1 MTTSRILHTGEKRKG
16 ETLLEVLIALVVLI
30 IGSVT
35 ATSLILT
42 SIKANLYNKDA
53 LQALNLAQEGIEYM
67 RNLRDTNWIRFSA
80 NRQGCWNVKPGSAS
94 CTIPNLLAE
103 ALTTDSGYA
112 LGTVLSARLTPQLD
126 LSNGDD
132 AVYLLKYY
140 DLNSLEDSDGIDRKD
155 SGNLLDVQ
163 DDYDYVTTSHPSG
176 TFVDNS
182 KFYRSINIDYKT
194 IGPAPTWTIGET
206 ADPATADMMMVSSK
220 VQWKDGGTVHQVVLS
235 SALTR
240 YR

>member
-1 MTTSRILHTGEKRKG
+1 MSNRRAIQTGKSRSG

-53 LQALNLAQEGIEYM
+53 LQALNLAQEGLEYM

-80 NRQGCWNVKPGSAS
+80 NTQGCWNVKPGVAT
-94 CTIPNLLAE
+94 CAGNLMTE
-103 ALTTDSGYA
+103 ALSADSGYY
-112 LGTVLSARLTPQLD
+112 LGTVLSARQTPQLD

-140 DLNSLEDSDGIDRKD
+140 DLDPLDDSDGTNRKD
-155 SGNLLDVQ
+155 SGNLPAEQ
-163 DDYDYVTTSHPSG
+163 DDYDYIASSHPSG

-194 IGPAPTWTIGET
+194 IASTSPWTVGET
-206 ADPATADMMMVSSK
+206 SDPALADLMMVSSK

>member
-1 MTTSRILHTGEKRKG
+1 MASNTYIKPIKHSRG

-80 NRQGCWNVKPGSAS
+80 NRQDCWNVKPGAAT
-94 CTIPNLLAE
+94 CAGNLLAE
-103 ALTTDSGYA
+103 ALPSDSGYA
-112 LGTVLSARLTPQLD
+112 LGQKIGNRIATKLD
-126 LSNGDD
+126 LADGVVADEEQ
-132 AVYLLKYY
+132 YRLHYY
-140 DLNSLEDSDGIDRKD
+140 DLDPTKEADDFDYIA
-155 SGNLLDVQ
+155 SGNPPPAAVA
-163 DDYDYVTTSHPSG
+163 S
-176 TFVDNS
+176 S

-206 ADPATADMMMVSSK
+206 ADPALADLMMVSSK

>member
-1 MTTSRILHTGEKRKG
+1 MASNTYIKPIKHSRG

-80 NRQGCWNVKPGSAS
+80 NRQGCWNVKPGAAT
-94 CTIPNLLAE
+94 CAGNLLAE
-103 ALTTDSGYA
+103 ALPSDSGYA
-112 LGTVLSARLTPQLD
+112 LGTTLSDKQTPQLD

-140 DLNSLEDSDGIDRKD
+140 DLNPLEDSDGIDRKD
-155 SGNLLDVQ
+155 SGNLPGVR
-163 DDYDYVTTSHPSG
+163 DDYDYVATSHPSG

-194 IGPAPTWTIGET
+194 ITAGSPWTIGET
-206 ADPATADMMMVSSK
+206 ADPAAADMMMVSSK

>member
-1 MTTSRILHTGEKRKG
+1 MASNTYIKPIKHSRG

-80 NRQGCWNVKPGSAS
+80 NRQDCWNVKPGAAN
-94 CTIPNLLAE
+94 CLAANRLTE
-103 ALTTDSGYA
+103 ALPSNSGYA
-112 LGTVLSARLTPQLD
+112 LGTALSARLTPQLD

-140 DLNSLEDSDGIDRKD
+140 DLNPLEDSDGIDRKD
-155 SGNLLDVQ
+155 SGNLPDVQ
-163 DDYDYVTTSHPSG
+163 DDYDYVATSHPSG

-206 ADPATADMMMVSSK
+206 ADPAAADMMMVSSK